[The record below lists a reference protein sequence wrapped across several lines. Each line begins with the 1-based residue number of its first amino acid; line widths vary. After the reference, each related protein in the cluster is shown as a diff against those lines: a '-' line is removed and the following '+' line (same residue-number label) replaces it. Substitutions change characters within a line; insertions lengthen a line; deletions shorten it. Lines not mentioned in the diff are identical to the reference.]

1 MRRWN
6 YLWGAVLAALWLGGC
21 FNLKVD
27 EPLVDLGNGQS
38 SSKPKAVQDPAPGV
52 PNNQLTREQRLQR
65 DLAQTQQM
73 LKRAEEK
80 NVRLEQKR
88 EEDKDEFKK
97 DIKRLEE
104 KIKDLEKENRKLR
117 DDLHRYREKD

>member
-1 MRRWN
+1 MRQWN
-6 YLWGAVLAALWLGGC
+6 YLLGVVLVAVFVGGC

-27 EPLVDLGNGQS
+27 EPLVDLGDGRS
-38 SSKPKAVQDPAPGV
+38 SSKPKTVQDPAPGV
-52 PNNQLTREQRLQR
+52 PNTQLTREQKLQR

-73 LKRAEEK
+73 LKHAEEK
-80 NVRLEQKR
+80 NARLEQKR
-88 EEDKDEFKK
+88 EEDKAEYKK

-117 DDLHRYREKD
+117 DDLHR